1 MKQKLSILG
10 TLTLCTFL
18 AAACHKSET
27 TSTDSTDTSTTSV
40 ASTDTASTMS
50 TSGTGTSGTGASAT
64 TGTPAA
70 SLSKDDQEFLTK
82 AAQGGIAEVEL
93 GTTASQKGASAD
105 VKAFGNQ
112 MVTDHSKANDELK
125 QLAQQ
130 KGFAVPAEPN
140 AEQKELASKLATKT
154 GKAFD
159 ENYTEAMVKDH
170 EEDVKEFE
178 KASKDANDPDVKAW
192 AAKTLPTLQHH
203 LQMAK
208 DAHKKTK

>member
-1 MKQKLSILG
+1 MLHAVGTAERRSTNMKQKLSILG
-10 TLTLCTFL
+10 TLTLCAFL
-18 AAACHKSET
+18 RYACHKSET
-27 TSTDSTDTSTTSV
+27 STTDSTGTGTTSV
-40 ASTDTASTMS
+40 ASTDTYSTTS
-50 TSGTGTSGTGASAT
+50 TSGTATAAASTT

-93 GTTASQKGASAD
+93 GTTASQKGVSAD

-140 AEQKELASKLATKT
+140 AEQKELAAKLARKS
-154 GKAFD
+154 GKEFD
-159 ENYTEAMVKDH
+159 KEYMEAMV
-170 EEDVKEFE
+170 
-178 KASKDANDPDVKAW
+178 
-192 AAKTLPTLQHH
+192 
-203 LQMAK
+203 
-208 DAHKKTK
+208 